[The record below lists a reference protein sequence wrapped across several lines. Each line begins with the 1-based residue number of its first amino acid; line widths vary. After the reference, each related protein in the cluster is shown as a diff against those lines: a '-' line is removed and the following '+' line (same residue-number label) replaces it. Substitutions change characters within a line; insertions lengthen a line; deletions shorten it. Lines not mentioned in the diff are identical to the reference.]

1 MIDPC
6 VPRAWPRYEITFR
19 YRSAR
24 YEIVVE
30 NPAGVSRGV
39 TRMELDG
46 LAIEPAAGIA
56 IVDDGATHRVRV
68 VLG

>member
-1 MIDPC
+1 
-6 VPRAWPRYEITFR
+6 
-19 YRSAR
+19 
-24 YEIVVE
+24 
-30 NPAGVSRGV
+30 
-39 TRMELDG
+39 MELDG